1 MTSRKILIKNE
12 NLWYHS
18 SRKTSYVPDKTA
30 SLEYEFR
37 ETGWNKGVILD
48 GLVNETTR
56 QITRAPNKT
65 FTDLSLTKTE
75 DDEWGKR
82 KIIHSLQVKI
92 EKNITDEYAD
102 VVNYSVVQVKK
113 EMFEQIQPGSFVS
126 DKKYWCSNQ
135 LVNSPSENMF
145 SSSIMFT
152 DLAYDLAEG
161 EDFALIQ
168 DVSFKKNFLQR
179 GSKTYVP
186 ASKPYVNYEIII
198 VYSDKFF

>member
-1 MTSRKILIKNE
+1 MNSKKILIKNE

-18 SRKTSYVPDKTA
+18 SKKTGYVPDKTA
-30 SLEYEFR
+30 NLEYEFR

-56 QITRAPNKT
+56 QITRASNKT

-92 EKNITDEYAD
+92 EKNIADEYSD

-168 DVSFKKNFLQR
+168 DITFKKNFLQR

-186 ASKPYVNYEIII
+186 SSKPYANYQIII
-198 VYSDKFF
+198 VYSDRFV